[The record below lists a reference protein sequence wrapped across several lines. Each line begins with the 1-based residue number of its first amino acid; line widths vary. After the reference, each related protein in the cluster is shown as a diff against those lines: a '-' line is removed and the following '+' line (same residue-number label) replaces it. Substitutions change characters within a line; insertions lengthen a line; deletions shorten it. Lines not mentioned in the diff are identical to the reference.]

1 MKWILTEN
9 GIGFFKFL
17 VLVLNEVLFILQTNC
32 DENATR
38 EEKKY
43 KIWSTKALAI
53 LKNITIQLELVMLYY
68 F

>member
-43 KIWSTKALAI
+43 KI
-53 LKNITIQLELVMLYY
+53 
-68 F
+68 